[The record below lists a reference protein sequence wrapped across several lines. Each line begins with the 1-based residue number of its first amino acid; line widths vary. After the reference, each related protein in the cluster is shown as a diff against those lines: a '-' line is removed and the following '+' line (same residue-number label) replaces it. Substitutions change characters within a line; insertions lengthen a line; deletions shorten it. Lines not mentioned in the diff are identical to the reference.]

1 VLDENCFRQRRPQRQ
16 GGGEQAIYFAP
27 IIQSERINKDL
38 DYIKNIKGL
47 VTLKISPLELD
58 QKRIE
63 AQQITAHRLFASSE
77 RSWEMRDRI
86 NLNPMFLRPP
96 ASDNEMSSQ
105 PLAYLLEGT
114 FGSYFEGKPMPEK
127 PEEESTENSA
137 PDKESDESSPIRES
151 DLTKEERAKVDS
163 SGTFIEKSPPSKILV
178 IASSEMISDQLLDE
192 GGQGVN
198 SMFVLN
204 TIDAL
209 NDRGAIAV
217 MRSKQ
222 QSFNPLKETGAAAKV
237 LIKTANIV
245 GLPIVVVIFGCA
257 VWVRRLGRKKRIQMQ
272 FQTESSA

>member
-1 VLDENCFRQRRPQRQ
+1 
-16 GGGEQAIYFAP
+16 
-27 IIQSERINKDL
+27 
-38 DYIKNIKGL
+38 
-47 VTLKISPLELD
+47 
-58 QKRIE
+58 
-63 AQQITAHRLFASSE
+63 
-77 RSWEMRDRI
+77 MRDRI